1 MPEQTP
7 KPPREAHEM
16 TTEQVARK
24 LFPKKAREAVL
35 AEAQKAKKPRKKPIP
50 KDSS

>member
-1 MPEQTP
+1 MPKSTP
-7 KPPREAHEM
+7 KPPREAHEL

-35 AEAQKAKKPRKKPIP
+35 AEAQKAKKQGKQSIP